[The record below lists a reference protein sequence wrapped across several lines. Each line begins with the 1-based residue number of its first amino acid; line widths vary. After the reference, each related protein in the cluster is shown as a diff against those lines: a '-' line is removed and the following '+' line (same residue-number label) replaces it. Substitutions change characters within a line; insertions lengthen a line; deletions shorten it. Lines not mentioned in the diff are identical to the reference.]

1 MEELGVRDLSSE
13 ASADISGISN
23 EHLLA
28 SKGVHQALIKVNRE
42 RTEAAAA
49 NAVGILSRS
58 CPHEFIAD
66 RPFLFVVY
74 DFEHKAT
81 LFAGKEVYPSIL
93 WWGSSR
99 R

>member
-1 MEELGVRDLSSE
+1 MEQLGVRDLSSE
-13 ASADISGISN
+13 ASADLSGISK
-23 EHLLA
+23 EHLQVFEV
-28 SKGVHQALIKVNRE
+28 KEE

-58 CPHEFIAD
+58 HPHEFIAD
-66 RPFLFVVY
+66 RPFLFIVY

-81 LFAGKEVYPSIL
+81 LFAGKVVDPNIL
-93 WWGSSR
+93 WLGSSR

>member
-1 MEELGVRDLSSE
+1 MEQLGVRNLSSE
-13 ASADISGISN
+13 ASADLSGISN
-23 EHLLA
+23 EHLQ
-28 SKGVHQALIKVNRE
+28 VFQVNGE

-58 CPHEFIAD
+58 CPHEFIAA
-66 RPFLFVVY
+66 RPFFFIVN

-81 LFAGKEVYPSIL
+81 LFAGKLVDQNIL
-93 WWGSSR
+93 WLGSSR